1 MFKFICASFN
11 HIQPWSHSTANAG
24 LVAIHRRDVP
34 VRQHMCCGDM
44 CHPQH
49 TCTNIPDVQ
58 HPLPLSIV
66 DATNTSVEE
75 TQQDQWVEC
84 GGTILTLNHKRLL
97 ESKEEWLDDGI
108 ITAAQNI
115 LKQQF
120 TIRGLQAPMLG
131 EELRMEVQPGE
142 FLQIMCVNGNHWICV
157 STIGC
162 PSSTIH
168 VYDSMHGS
176 LHTHTQKLVADLM

>member
-1 MFKFICASFN
+1 MFKFIRASFN
-11 HIQPWSHSTANAG
+11 HIQPWIHSTVNAG

-34 VRQHMCCGDM
+34 ARQHMCVVAM
-44 CHPQH
+44 YHLEH

-58 HPLPLSIV
+58 HPLPLSVV

-84 GGTILTLNHKRLL
+84 GGTILTLNHKKLL

-108 ITAAQNI
+108 ITAEQNI

-120 TIRGLQAPMLG
+120 TIRGLQVPVLG
-131 EELRMEVQPGE
+131 EELRMEVQPEE
-142 FLQIMCVNGNHWICV
+142 FLQILCQRQPLDLCINHRLSIIHHSCV
-157 STIGC
+157 
-162 PSSTIH
+162 
-168 VYDSMHGS
+168 
-176 LHTHTQKLVADLM
+176 